1 MTFWIAAAGIGLA
14 VTALLLLALL
24 RGRAEDAPAAAYDLR
39 VYRDQ
44 LREVDRDQA
53 RGVIAPADAERL
65 RTEVARRV
73 LEADRALGNGAGP
86 DGTAAPPLPT
96 LVMAGLVA
104 AVMLGGVWTYYRLG
118 APGYPDLPI
127 AERLAMSEQV
137 YRTRPPQA
145 AAEAAAAVRASAPGP
160 VDPAFSTL
168 MDQLRGALQDR
179 PDDLEGHRLLARNE
193 SGLGNYVA
201 AAAAQRRVIAILGD
215 SVNADDHAMLAEM
228 MILAAGGY
236 VSPEAEAEITR
247 ALQLDP
253 LNGTA
258 TFYAGLMFAQ
268 VGRPDRTFSLWAPL
282 LDRSQPDDPWV
293 APLRAQLMQVA
304 SEAGEDKYV
313 LPDMADTAPGPGAD
327 AVAAAAELTPEERQ
341 EMVRGMVARLS
352 ERLATQG
359 GSAEEWARLITA
371 YGVLGETDRARA
383 IWAEAQQ
390 RFDGRAAELEVLR
403 AAAAQAGVAE

>member
-1 MTFWIAAAGIGLA
+1 MAFWIAAAGIGLA

-24 RGRAEDAPAAAYDLR
+24 RGRTEDAPAAAYDLR

-44 LREVDRDQA
+44 LREVDRDLA

-73 LEADRALGNGAGP
+73 LEADRALGHGAGP

-127 AERLAMSEQV
+127 AARLAASEDV
-137 YRTRPPQA
+137 YRSRPPQA
-145 AAEAAAAVRASAPGP
+145 AAETAAAARAPATGP

-168 MDQLRGALQDR
+168 MDQLRGALKDR

-193 SGLGNYVA
+193 SGLGNYMA
-201 AAAAQRRVIAILGD
+201 AVAAQRRVIAILGD

-228 MILAAGGY
+228 MILVAGGY

-304 SEAGEDKYV
+304 SEAGEDAYV
-313 LPDMADTAPGPGAD
+313 LPETAPLPGPDAD
-327 AVAAAAELTPEERQ
+327 AVAAAAEMTPEERQ
-341 EMVRGMVARLS
+341 EMVRGMVAQLS
-352 ERLATQG
+352 DRLATQG
-359 GSAEEWARLITA
+359 GSAGEWARLITA
-371 YGVLGETDRARA
+371 YGVLGETDRAQA

-390 RFDGRAAELEVLR
+390 RFAGRAADLGVVR